1 MIRPTLCL
9 HNRGDNMFYTA
20 ARGFWLKEE
29 NPNQGAQVSIALL
42 LESKFLV

>member
-29 NPNQGAQVSIALL
+29 NPNQGAQQES
-42 LESKFLV
+42 LEKS